1 MTLYFSAVWTQSGES
16 GNTLKIKYSGTADE
30 RANIFSVPTTSEA
43 ECISQCSVSDIPPYA
58 YTKQASAKTTEWS
71 GSPRLWLTPPQ
82 KKKPR
87 RYLRGNAT
95 NGSRSLSFK
104 ITSKGIMN
112 GKSPYQAK
120 VRHTKAKSPYT
131 QDPSE
136 ESKKYIINY
145 AFEREK

>member
-1 MTLYFSAVWTQSGES
+1 MTLYFSAVQTHSGES
-16 GNTLKIKYSGTADE
+16 GNTLDNQVQWYDRRESKHL
-30 RANIFSVPTTSEA
+30 SEPQRPKPSA
-43 ECISQCSVSDIPPYA
+43 VAKVRWATLCLTL
-58 YTKQASAKTTEWS
+58 TKQAFRKDDSVARKLTILAHSTAKE
-71 GSPRLWLTPPQ
+71 
-82 KKKPR
+82 KPR
-87 RYLRGNAT
+87 RNLRGDAT

-120 VRHTKAKSPYT
+120 VRHSKAKSPYT